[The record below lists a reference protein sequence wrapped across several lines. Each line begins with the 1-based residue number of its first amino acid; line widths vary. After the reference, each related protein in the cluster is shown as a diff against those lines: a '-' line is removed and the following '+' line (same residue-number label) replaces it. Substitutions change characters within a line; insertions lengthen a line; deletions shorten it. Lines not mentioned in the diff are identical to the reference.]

1 MNTSTS
7 SLAAYANHGERVS
20 TRIVFLITGIVMSAW
35 APLVPLVKART
46 GLDDGGLGLLLLG
59 FGIGSIVAMPF
70 AGYLTAR
77 FGCRP
82 VIICST
88 LALCSV
94 LPTPSYS
101 IS

>member
-1 MNTSTS
+1 MSACTS
-7 SLAAYANHGERVS
+7 SLAIRENHGERAS

-46 GLDDGGLGLLLLG
+46 GLDEGGLGLLLLG

-70 AGYLTAR
+70 VGYLTAR

-82 VIICST
+82 VIIAST
-88 LALCSV
+88 VV
-94 LPTPSYS
+94 LSL
-101 IS
+101 IHI